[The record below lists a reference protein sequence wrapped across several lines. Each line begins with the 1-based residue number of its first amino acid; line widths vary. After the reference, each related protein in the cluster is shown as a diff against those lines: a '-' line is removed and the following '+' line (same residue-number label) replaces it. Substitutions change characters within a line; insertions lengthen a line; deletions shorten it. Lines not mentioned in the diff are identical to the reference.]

1 MKFFNVFFK
10 FLLIASLVGFFTTSC
25 SKEDEDDKDEE
36 FKEEEKEEVINFH
49 VDVTNF
55 RGETIYF
62 FVEDGTT
69 KSILSGNVLTWDL
82 SHKSQTGYVK
92 VGVKLANGEILDQK
106 SIGEGDVYK
115 LVVNKENSDSDV
127 SDDVEKW
134 RLIVELTNLS
144 SNFIYLYVDGEQTEI
159 IGSGKVYSY
168 SKNIINQ
175 SESLVEVK
183 NADGIVLSSKKVSK
197 DGNFIETIKDP
208 VFTITKIVL
217 NKWSADNL
225 WDDPDPWFEVKVGD
239 NVVGRSIYKPDVEDG
254 SVCTFSDLSIT
265 VDEIYSQ
272 VSFVLWDHDTGYS
285 SAGSTYIS
293 GLQTTNFSKYWRK
306 DSFTMSIS
314 DLEFTV
320 YGTWK

>member
-1 MKFFNVFFK
+1 MKFLMFFK

-25 SKEDEDDKDEE
+25 SKED
-36 FKEEEKEEVINFH
+36 EKEEVINFH

-92 VGVKLANGEILDQK
+92 VGVKLANGEILDK
-106 SIGEGDVYK
+106 KNIKNGEVYK
-115 LVVNKENSDSDV
+115 LIVNKEGSDSDV
-127 SDDVEKW
+127 SNDIEIW
-134 RLIVELTNLS
+134 ELIIELTNNS
-144 SNFIYLYVDGEQTEI
+144 SNSIYLYVDGVPTSPI
-159 IGSGKVYSY
+159 SSGKKLSY
-168 SKNIINQ
+168 SQNIANQ
-175 SESLVEVK
+175 SSSFVEVK
-183 NADGIVLSSKKVSK
+183 NADGIVLSAKNVSE
-197 DGNFIETIKDP
+197 GENYIETINDP
-208 VFTITKIVL
+208 VFTITKIIL
-217 NKWSADNL
+217 SKWCANNIFDT
-225 WDDPDPWFEVKVGD
+225 PDPWLNIKADGVD
-239 NVVGRSIYKPDVEDG
+239 VGRTTYKKNVKDG
-254 SVCTFSDLSIT
+254 AECVFSDLSIT
-265 VDEIYSQ
+265 IDKVYSN
-272 VSFVLWDHDTGYS
+272 VVFEFWDHDTGYS